1 MSKTESLLIAIQKK
15 GSKKVKTTE
24 LTRMSVDIANQ
35 AILDKGYSVFD
46 FEIMEEY
53 KRGGVKVTRKS
64 QNITIFYKN
73 SEKEW
78 LRSFQNDLD
87 LYSFG

>member
-1 MSKTESLLIAIQKK
+1 MTVQKK

-35 AILDKGYSVFD
+35 AILDKGYSVSD

-53 KRGGVKVTRKS
+53 KSSGVKITRKS
-64 QNITIFYKN
+64 QNITIFYKKN
-73 SEKEW
+73 SDKKW
-78 LRSFQNDLD
+78 LKSFQNDLD